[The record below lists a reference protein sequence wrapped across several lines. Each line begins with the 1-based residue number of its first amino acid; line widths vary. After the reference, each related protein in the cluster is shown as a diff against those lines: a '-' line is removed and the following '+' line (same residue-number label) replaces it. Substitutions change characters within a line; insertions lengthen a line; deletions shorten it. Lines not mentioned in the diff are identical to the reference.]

1 MRVDSWPR
9 EQRLEKT
16 GINLE
21 KKKMR
26 RATTDMDID
35 SLEKLRPLS
44 SMYFRKNL
52 LVSYSP

>member
-21 KKKMR
+21 KKRMR
-26 RATTDMDID
+26 RARTDMDID
-35 SLEKLRPLS
+35 SLEKLSSLF

-52 LVSYSP
+52 LIYHSP